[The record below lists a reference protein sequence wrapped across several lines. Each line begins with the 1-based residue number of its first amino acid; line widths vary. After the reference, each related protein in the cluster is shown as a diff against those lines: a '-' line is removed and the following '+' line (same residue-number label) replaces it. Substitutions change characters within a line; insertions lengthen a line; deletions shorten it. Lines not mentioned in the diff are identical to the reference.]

1 MNKINKRKWNRIKP
15 KKETISYVSSRP
27 VYTPS
32 HVIMKIL
39 RYTKKNASFFTSN
52 YIFLGRILSKSNF
65 YPKTCQGNTSVCRA
79 RPATLLKRESN
90 TGVFL

>member
-1 MNKINKRKWNRIKP
+1 MVNKINKRKRNRIKP

-39 RYTKKNASFFTSN
+39 RYTKKNASFLQATTS
-52 YIFLGRILSKSNF
+52 F
-65 YPKTCQGNTSVCRA
+65 
-79 RPATLLKRESN
+79 
-90 TGVFL
+90 